1 MGASCASATGG
12 QRRAFRGRTRAL
24 VATLTLVTGLAVTSP
39 PARTLSHAQKPSLDT
54 VLSRVASYVDELQ
67 ERLVGV
73 VMEERYRQRVADGY
87 VDHRHVT
94 LRSDYLLVR
103 LEGSARPYGF
113 RDVFEVNGRPVRD
126 REDRLTQLF
135 LSPTVTLNRQIE
147 GILEDSARYNV
158 GGVQRTTN
166 TPTLPLLFL
175 TSSHRSRF
183 EFERADDTA
192 PELDMDE
199 PDAASGVRVI
209 SYREVS
215 SPTIIQR
222 RGGRDT
228 PAAGRYWVEPAT
240 GRVLLTELVL
250 SAAMVNSNITTRY
263 ADNATMGHSVPV
275 EMRERYINW
284 NNRQRVNG
292 TADYT
297 RFRRFQVRVDE
308 GTLPA
313 TESVDA
319 DCPR

>member
-1 MGASCASATGG
+1 MPA
-12 QRRAFRGRTRAL
+12 RTRAV
-24 VATLTLVTGLAVTSP
+24 VATLALVTGLTVTSP
-39 PARTLSHAQKPSLDT
+39 PARTLSHAQESSLDA
-54 VLSRVASYVDELQ
+54 VLTRANSYVDGLQ
-67 ERLVGV
+67 ERLIGV
-73 VMEERYRQRVADGY
+73 VMEERYRQRVSDGY

-94 LRSDYLLVR
+94 MRSDYLLVR

-113 RDVFEVNGRPVRD
+113 RDVFEVNGRLVRD
-126 REDRLTQLF
+126 RGERLVQLF

-147 GILEDSARYNV
+147 GILMESARYNL

-183 EFERADDTA
+183 EFQLADDTA

-250 SAAMVNSNITTRY
+250 SAAMVSSNITTRY
-263 ADNATMGHSVPV
+263 AHNGTMGHSVPV

-297 RFRRFQVRVDE
+297 RFRRFQVRVEE
-308 GTLPA
+308 GTPA
-313 TESVDA
+313 GGESA
-319 DCPR
+319 AAGPPG

>member
-1 MGASCASATGG
+1 M
-12 QRRAFRGRTRAL
+12 RARSV

-39 PARTLSHAQKPSLDT
+39 PARTLSRAQEPSLDT
-54 VLSRVASYVDELQ
+54 VLTRVTSYVDELH
-67 ERLVGV
+67 ERLIGV
-73 VMEERYRQRVADGY
+73 VMEERYRQRVSDGY

-94 LRSDYLLVR
+94 MRSDYLLVR

-113 RDVFEVNGRPVRD
+113 RDVFEVNGRLVRD
-126 REDRLTQLF
+126 RGERLVQLF

-147 GILEDSARYNV
+147 GILMESARYNL

-183 EFERADDTA
+183 EFQLADDTA

-250 SAAMVNSNITTRY
+250 SAAMVSSNITTRY
-263 ADNATMGHSVPV
+263 AHNGTMGHSVPV

-292 TADYT
+292 AAGYT
-297 RFRRFQVRVDE
+297 RFRRFQVRVEE
-308 GTLPA
+308 GTPA
-313 TESVDA
+313 GGESA
-319 DCPR
+319 AAGPPG